1 MKFYTVGIL
10 DMILRKK
17 TLIIFLVLSL
27 CSIIALLACTINISY
42 AKSVDFRDGEGTLE
56 NPYKIST
63 PEELNN
69 VRFHNDAYFKQT
81 ANIDMSGYED
91 FAPIGSSSFPFS
103 GYYDGGNFL
112 ISNLNIKGGANTGL
126 FSFLF
131 KATVKNIKLINAN
144 ISGTINVGGL
154 CGSNNKGTLEGVI
167 VDGKITGDGNVGG
180 IVGIN
185 AKKSTIKECGNLAKI
200 SKNITSPTGEFF
212 GGISGSN
219 YAEVVDCYNIS
230 DINIESGNVHYSG
243 GITGLNNGSD
253 ASIRKSYNVGLL
265 GGAAIGQIAGDNR
278 NGYIENCKWLH
289 ADLDKAASFNNDLVI
304 NSYSL
309 EQNEFSNADFFS
321 DWVDFDSKWMQY
333 EGDYPRL
340 KREYV
345 SASDIEFKDGE
356 TLYLRPGDSHAIN
369 TDIKPI
375 HSTLKHAKLSIS
387 PTTVIENFDNESG
400 LLTIK
405 EDAAIGSTFTVT
417 ASADNIQKVLKIVI
431 IKIPVTNV
439 ELSHNVSDNIISP
452 RQEIQFNATIY
463 PLNATNKSITYNV
476 SSSYAQITSD
486 GILTISD
493 NAPEGL
499 QFDVIAKSEDNPN
512 ISNKIRMTVKAAHI
526 EKIIVTCKD
535 NFKTTESLM
544 LEGVVKPEYAV
555 HSEIQYKIIS
565 STALGAEIR
574 NNYLFAT
581 SPGEIV
587 LIAYIGSIFSDEF
600 VVTVNK
606 EAVTDVKFMNDDSFK
621 AGEYLVLNALAYPE
635 NATYK
640 KIEYSINGENTIGAS
655 IDGNILR
662 AEKPGNVYIT
672 ATADGLTAIK
682 RINVEKIAVENIVFS
697 VSDEFKHTEYLELK
711 AEVIPFNATYKDI
724 KYQISTS
731 TVEAYISDGKLYANA
746 PGLIT
751 IIAQADGFSVEKNIK
766 VLKEPVISVQVQA
779 EYIEYDRGEALQ
791 LKANIYPKNAT
802 YQQAIFYTNSKHAII
817 DSNGILYIDNNTPI
831 GTLIEVYAVVDGV
844 QSANYSIYSGKIEVE
859 TVELYLDT
867 QSVEVGGCVNTVV
880 KINPEFASNPGI
892 TYEIIGDAEIID
904 GVIYVNNP
912 SAVGSTIYITAVVD
926 GVRSNTE
933 SITVAKTPVQD
944 IQLSCANNFK
954 VGDILQLN
962 ATVFPFNASNKNVS
976 YSIISAG
983 QTGAKIYDGNILAA
997 DNIGELTLRISADGV
1012 YRDIVIT
1019 VLKEPVTEIVL
1030 TSAKYVKVYNELNLQ
1045 AIVYPM
1051 NATYREVTFSILE
1064 DACNAFIYDNILV
1077 AEKPGYVT
1085 IRVTADGLYRD
1096 YIIEVLK
1103 EPVTDIVLTCD
1114 TSFKHTNNL
1123 ILSAMALPLNAT
1135 YNEIEYSILP
1145 NSINARIVDGR
1156 IYADKPGNFSLILSS
1171 DGVRKEFIIT
1181 VEKEPV
1187 RNIKFANENEIDLS
1201 QGYRKA
1207 SLKLNAIIY
1216 PMNATYQ
1223 DVTYEIVSGENDFC
1237 KIVNGTIY
1245 FDYTHYT
1252 GKADILD
1259 VIDIRATADGVS
1271 TLFKLDVRKQ
1281 IVTQILL
1288 STELATRSN
1297 RSSGGTL
1304 KDWITL
1310 FADSNGIIRFR
1321 TSQTV
1326 KLAVDFNDNATYK
1339 EYTMTILDSNIK
1351 DLQLEDNILYA
1362 NSVGSFTLRIKS
1374 KYDEMYVDI
1383 NFVVEKEPVTS
1394 SYLGIIVS
1402 TDHENS
1408 GKFVGEQSHIDLP
1421 QSPNYDISNYKFY
1434 SEILVSQGVELKF
1447 LSYMHGSDTNRLVT
1461 TPNNIEL
1468 LSSENINGSGLVGNN
1483 EYLEFSGDL
1492 IKIKQSAPV
1501 NKSIY
1506 LFVKIDGIISNKIK
1520 ITINTQYIDTINK
1533 IVLNSNGQ
1541 LIANGKPFSNIA
1553 NIEKVEISIT
1563 NSKAGIDYNKVITTT
1578 NANYNLYLYA
1588 NSFSGG
1594 FDIAYKLHFKEG
1606 DHRYSIQ
1613 LPNVKRFNGLSGSKS
1628 NFGADDCIVLLD
1640 EYSRTVP
1647 SKFNV
1652 GSNVKALY
1660 IRGNATSTYSTTFN
1674 YDNDAVETEL
1684 YLHNFSF
1691 KASTSTHAITVNG
1704 EGKLTLKTQGNI
1716 RIQAGNGKSGN
1727 NGQSYEPKADPES
1740 GSIIRNGECG
1750 GNGTNGSDGIHGKAL
1765 SIICNGTLSIE
1776 GGHGGEGG
1784 KGGHGEGSDNPG
1796 VGQAGHGGNGGDG
1809 GKGGYGI
1816 YVYNLELSGGSITV
1830 RAGNGGS
1837 GKNGGL
1843 GGEGKKDSSHTT
1855 DSGGNGGN
1863 GGHAGHG
1870 GAGLNIMSISLS
1882 NTKLTVYTGN
1892 AGSAGNGGNGGRS
1905 NSVVGN
1911 KQPVRGA
1918 GGAGGNG
1925 GCSGAGIF
1933 TGGKINIDF
1942 ICYIGTATNG
1952 GKRGVDGD
1960 GDNAVCP
1967 NSNKNGGNGAVGV
1980 KIYNY

>member
-1 MKFYTVGIL
+1 
-10 DMILRKK
+10 MILRKK
-17 TLIIFLVLSL
+17 TLRIIVLILSL
-27 CSIIALLACTINISY
+27 CSMIALLACTINISY
-42 AKSVDFRDGEGTLE
+42 AKSVDFRDGEGTFE

-63 PEELNN
+63 AEELNN

-91 FAPIGSSSFPFS
+91 FAPIGSSSFPFT

-112 ISNLNIKGGANTGL
+112 ISNLNIKGGANVGL

-154 CGSNNKGTLEGVI
+154 CGSNNKGTLEGII
-167 VDGKITGDGNVGG
+167 VDGRIIGASNVGG

-185 AKKSTIKECGNLAKI
+185 AKKSIIKECGNLAKI
-200 SKNITSPTGEFF
+200 SKDDTSLTGEFF
-212 GGISGSN
+212 GGISGAN
-219 YAEVVDCYNIS
+219 YAEIVDCYNIS
-230 DINIESGNVHYSG
+230 NINIESGNVNYSG
-243 GITGLNNGSD
+243 GITGLNNGAD
-253 ASIRKSYNVGLL
+253 ASIRKSYNTGLL

-278 NGYIENCKWLH
+278 NGYIENCKWLNGS
-289 ADLDKAASFNNDLVI
+289 LDKAASFNHDLVI

-356 TLYLRPGDSHAIN
+356 TLYLRPGDSHAI
-369 TDIKPI
+369 TTEIKPI
-375 HSTLKHAKLSIS
+375 HSTVGRAKLTVS
-387 PTTVIENFDNESG
+387 PTTVIESFDNESG
-400 LLTIK
+400 LLTVK

-417 ASADNIQKVLKIVI
+417 ASADNIQKILKIVI
-431 IKIPVTNV
+431 IKIPVANV
-439 ELSHNVSDNIISP
+439 EISHNVSNNIISP
-452 RQEIQFNATIY
+452 RQEIQFNANIY
-463 PLNATNKSITYNV
+463 PSNATYKSITYSV
-476 SSSYAQITSD
+476 SSSYAHITSD
-486 GILTISD
+486 GVLTISD

-499 QFDVIAKSEDNPN
+499 QFDVIAQSEDNTN
-512 ISNKIRMTVKAAHI
+512 ISNKIRMTVKAAKI
-526 EKIIVTCKD
+526 EEVFVTSKN

-555 HSEIQYKIIS
+555 HSEIQYRIVS
-565 STALGAEIR
+565 STALGAEIKD
-574 NNYLFAT
+574 NYLFAT

-587 LIAYIGSIFSDEF
+587 IIAYVGSIISDEF
-600 VVTVNK
+600 VVTVHK
-606 EAVTDVKFMNDDSFK
+606 EAVTDVRFVNDDSFR

-640 KIEYSINGENTIGAS
+640 KIEYSINGENSIGAS

-662 AEKPGNVYIT
+662 AEKPGVIYIT

-682 RINVEKIAVENIVFS
+682 RISVEKIAVENIILS
-697 VSDEFKHTEYLELK
+697 VLDEFKHTEYLELK

-724 KYQISTS
+724 EYQISTS

-751 IIAQADGFSVEKNIK
+751 IIAQADEFYVEKTVK

-802 YQQAIFYTNSKHAII
+802 YQQAVFYTNSNYAII
-817 DSNGILYIDNNTPI
+817 DSNGILYIDTNAPI
-831 GTLIEVYAVVDGV
+831 GTQIEVYAVVDGV
-844 QSANYSIYSGKIEVE
+844 QSANYSIFTGKIEVD

-912 SAVGSTIYITAVVD
+912 SAVGSTIYITAIVD

-933 SITVAKTPVQD
+933 SLTVIKTPVQD
-944 IQLSCANNFK
+944 IQLSCSNNFK

-962 ATVFPFNASNKNVS
+962 ATVFPFNATNKTVS
-976 YSIISAG
+976 YSIITAG
-983 QTGAKIYDGNILAA
+983 QTGAKIYDGDILTA
-997 DNIGELTLRISADGV
+997 DNIGELTLRISTDGV
-1012 YRDIVIT
+1012 YRDVIIT

-1030 TSAKYVKVYNELNLQ
+1030 TSAKYIKVYNELKLQ

-1085 IRVTADGLYRD
+1085 IRVAADGLYRD
-1096 YIIEVLK
+1096 FVIEIMK
-1103 EPVTDIVLTCD
+1103 EPVTDIVLTCA
-1114 TSFKHTNNL
+1114 TTFKHTNNL

-1145 NSINARIVDGR
+1145 NSINARIEDGR
-1156 IYADKPGNFSLILSS
+1156 IYADKPGNFTLLLSS
-1171 DGVRKEFIIT
+1171 DGVHKEFMIT

-1187 RNIKFANENEIDLS
+1187 RNIKFENENEIDLS

-1207 SLKLNAIIY
+1207 SLKLNTTIY
-1216 PMNATYQ
+1216 PTNATYQ
-1223 DVTYEIVSGENDFC
+1223 DVTYELISGENDFC
-1237 KIVNGTIY
+1237 RLVNGTIY
-1245 FDYTHYT
+1245 FDYTHYA

-1271 TLFKLDVRKQ
+1271 TLLKLDVRKQ

-1288 STELATRSN
+1288 SAELATRSS
-1297 RSSGGTL
+1297 RKSSENL
-1304 KDWITL
+1304 KDWVSLI
-1310 FADSNGIIRFR
+1310 ADSNGIFRFR
-1321 TSQTV
+1321 TSQAV

-1339 EYTMTILDSNIK
+1339 EYTLSILNSNITG
-1351 DLQLEDNILYA
+1351 LQLEDNILYA
-1362 NSVGSFTLRIKS
+1362 ESVGSFTLRIKS

-1383 NFVVEKEPVTS
+1383 NFVIEKEPVTA
-1394 SYLGIIVS
+1394 SYLGIIAPQEHV
-1402 TDHENS
+1402 DS
-1408 GKFVGEQSHIDLP
+1408 GKFVGKPSSIKLP
-1421 QSPNYDISNYKFY
+1421 ESPNYDTNNYKLY
-1434 SEILVSQGVELKF
+1434 NEILVSQGVELKF
-1447 LSYMHGSDTNRLVT
+1447 FRFMHGSETNRLVT
-1461 TPNNIEL
+1461 TPNKIEL
-1468 LSSENINGSGLVGNN
+1468 LWSDNIDGSGLNGNN
-1483 EYLEFSGDL
+1483 EYLEFTTEL
-1492 IKIKQSAPV
+1492 IKIKQNAPV

-1506 LFVKIDGIISNKIK
+1506 VFVKIDGIISNKIK
-1520 ITINTQYIDTINK
+1520 ITINTQYIDTINQ
-1533 IVLNSNGQ
+1533 IVLNSKGQ
-1541 LIANGKPFSNIA
+1541 LWVKDKPFSNIA
-1553 NIEKVEISIT
+1553 NIEKVEINIT
-1563 NSKAGIDYNKVITTT
+1563 NSQAGINYNKVITTT
-1578 NANYNLYLYA
+1578 NANYTLYLYA

-1613 LPNVKRFNGLSGSKS
+1613 LPNVKRFNGLSGTMSS
-1628 NFGADDCIVLLD
+1628 FGVDDCIVLLD
-1640 EYSRTVP
+1640 EYNRAAP

-1660 IRGNATSTYSTTFN
+1660 IRGNAANTYHTAFN
-1674 YDNDAVETEL
+1674 FDNDTVETEL

-1691 KASTSTHAITVNG
+1691 EAGTSTQAITVNG
-1704 EGKLTLKTQGNI
+1704 KGKLTLKTQGNI
-1716 RIQAGNGKSGN
+1716 KIKAGNGT
-1727 NGQSYEPKADPES
+1727 NGVNGASYDPKADPES
-1740 GSIIRNGECG
+1740 GSIIRDG
-1750 GNGTNGSDGIHGKAL
+1750 GDGTNGLPGANGIYGGSL
-1765 SIICNGTLSIE
+1765 SIICNGTLTIE
-1776 GGHGGEGG
+1776 GGKGGDGG
-1784 KGGHGEGSDNPG
+1784 DGGHGEGSDNPKI
-1796 VGQAGHGGNGGDG
+1796 GQAGHGGKGGDG
-1809 GKGGYGI
+1809 GDGGFGI
-1816 YVYNLELSGGSITV
+1816 YVSNLELSGGSITII
-1830 RAGNGGS
+1830 AGAGGN

-1843 GGEGKKDSSHTT
+1843 GGEGKKDATHTT

-1870 GAGLNIMSISLS
+1870 RAGLNIMSISLS
-1882 NTKLTVYTGN
+1882 NTKLIVYTGN
-1892 AGSAGNGGNGGRS
+1892 GGLAGNGGNGGRS
-1905 NSVVGN
+1905 NSVAGID
-1911 KQPVRGA
+1911 QPVRGA
-1918 GGAGGNG
+1918 GGAGGHG
-1925 GCSGAGIF
+1925 GCSGDGIF
-1933 TGGKINIDF
+1933 TGRNINVDF
-1942 ICYIGTATNG
+1942 TCYIGKATNG
-1952 GKRGVDGD
+1952 GKRGADGD
-1960 GDNAVCP
+1960 GNNAVCP
-1967 NSNKNGGNGAVGV
+1967 NSNKDGSNGAVGV
-1980 KIYNY
+1980 KIYNYYGG